1 VNQRFVTF
9 KDPSPEASQGD
20 PEIFRN
26 PSFTPPSTS
35 MSGASLMESLDRQ
48 TTIDFKQNRAAR
60 DRQLVSEAQA
70 GLSDSFGQLQSL
82 YRRKLYNTIIAIT
95 KNREDAEDALQDT
108 FLRAYLA
115 LRQFESRSSVYSWL
129 TRIAIN
135 SALMILR
142 RRHVRAEVYFD
153 SHGNERDGNYPLEV
167 KDTAP
172 NPEQSWAQQQRW
184 TNVMHAVDKLDPK
197 LQAPILVLLAR
208 ECSMNEIAQT
218 LDITVA
224 AVKAR
229 LHRAR
234 HRLASTRLLRRPERT
249 GACPA

>member
-1 VNQRFVTF
+1 MGFLDQ
-9 KDPSPEASQGD
+9 Q
-20 PEIFRN
+20 IN
-26 PSFTPPSTS
+26 P
-35 MSGASLMESLDRQ
+35 
-48 TTIDFKQNRAAR
+48 DFKQRCAMR

-70 GLSDSFGQLQSL
+70 GSSDSFAQLQSL
-82 YRRKLYNTIIAIT
+82 YQRKLYNTIVAIT

-115 LRQFESRSSVYSWL
+115 LRRFEGRSSVYSWL

-135 SALMILR
+135 SAFMILR
-142 RRHVRAEVYFD
+142 RRHARAEVFID
-153 SHGNERDGNYPLEV
+153 SHLDDWDGNHPLEV
-167 KDTAP
+167 KDTSL
-172 NPEQSWAQQQRW
+172 NPEQMCAQQQRW
-184 TNVMHAVDKLDPK
+184 SNVMHAIKRLEPK
-197 LQAPILVLLAR
+197 LQAPIQVLMTR

-234 HRLASTRLLRRPERT
+234 RRLTSTRLMRRQELRDF
-249 GACPA
+249 PARVSSS

>member
-1 VNQRFVTF
+1 
-9 KDPSPEASQGD
+9 
-20 PEIFRN
+20 
-26 PSFTPPSTS
+26 
-35 MSGASLMESLDRQ
+35 M
-48 TTIDFKQNRAAR
+48 R

-70 GLSDSFGQLQSL
+70 GSSDSFAQLQSL
-82 YRRKLYNTIIAIT
+82 YRRKLYNTIVAIT

-115 LRQFESRSSVYSWL
+115 LCRFEGRSSVYSWL

-142 RRHVRAEVYFD
+142 RRHARADVHFD
-153 SHGNERDGNYPLEV
+153 SHWDDWDGDPPFEV
-167 KDTAP
+167 KDGAL
-172 NPEQSWAQQQRW
+172 NPEQMWAQQQRW
-184 TNVMHAVDKLDPK
+184 RNVMHAINKLDPK
-197 LQAPILVLLAR
+197 LRAPIQVLMTR

-218 LDITVA
+218 LDISVA

-234 HRLASTRLLRRPERT
+234 RRLTSTRLMRRTELTVLSR
-249 GACPA
+249 PA

>member
-1 VNQRFVTF
+1 MGFLDQEITLELQQRL
-9 KDPSPEASQGD
+9 A
-20 PEIFRN
+20 
-26 PSFTPPSTS
+26 
-35 MSGASLMESLDRQ
+35 M
-48 TTIDFKQNRAAR
+48 R

-70 GLSDSFGQLQSL
+70 GSSESFAQLQRL
-82 YRRKLYNTIIAIT
+82 YHHKLYKTIVGIT

-115 LRQFESRSSVYSWL
+115 LRHFEGRSSVYSWL

-142 RRHVRAEVYFD
+142 RRRVRAEVFFD
-153 SHGNERDGNYPLEV
+153 SPSNPRDGAYPLEV
-167 KDTAP
+167 KDTALD
-172 NPEQSWAQQQRW
+172 PEQEWAQQQRW
-184 TNVMHAVDKLDPK
+184 IHMYCAIERLEPK
-197 LQAPILVLLAR
+197 LKAPIQVLLTR
-208 ECSMNEIAQT
+208 ECSMSEIAQA

-234 HRLASTRLLRRPERT
+234 RRLTSTRVMRYPERNVVSR
-249 GACPA
+249 A

>member
-1 VNQRFVTF
+1 MGFLDQEITLELQQRL
-9 KDPSPEASQGD
+9 A
-20 PEIFRN
+20 
-26 PSFTPPSTS
+26 
-35 MSGASLMESLDRQ
+35 M
-48 TTIDFKQNRAAR
+48 R

-70 GLSDSFGQLQSL
+70 GSSESFAQLQRL
-82 YRRKLYNTIIAIT
+82 YHHKLYKTIVGIT

-115 LRQFESRSSVYSWL
+115 LRHFEGRSSVYSWL

-142 RRHVRAEVYFD
+142 RRRVRCEVFFD
-153 SHGNERDGNYPLEV
+153 SPSNERDGAYPLEV
-167 KDTAP
+167 KDTAL
-172 NPEQSWAQQQRW
+172 NPEQMWARQQGW
-184 TNVMHAVDKLDPK
+184 THMYCAIERLEPK
-197 LQAPILVLLAR
+197 LKAPIQVLLTR
-208 ECSMNEIAQT
+208 ECSMNEIAQA

-234 HRLASTRLLRRPERT
+234 RRLTSTRVMRYPERNVVSR
-249 GACPA
+249 A

>member
-1 VNQRFVTF
+1 
-9 KDPSPEASQGD
+9 
-20 PEIFRN
+20 
-26 PSFTPPSTS
+26 
-35 MSGASLMESLDRQ
+35 M
-48 TTIDFKQNRAAR
+48 R

-70 GLSDSFGQLQSL
+70 GSSESFAQLQCL
-82 YRRKLYNTIIAIT
+82 YQHKLYKTILGIT

-108 FLRAYLA
+108 FLRAYVA
-115 LRQFESRSSVYSWL
+115 LRHFEGRSSVYSWL

-142 RRHVRAEVYFD
+142 RRRVRAEVFFE
-153 SHGNERDGNYPLEV
+153 SPSNERDGAYPLEV
-167 KDTAP
+167 KDTAL
-172 NPEQSWAQQQRW
+172 NPEQMWAQQQRW
-184 TNVMHAVDKLDPK
+184 THVSYAIERLDPK
-197 LQAPILVLLAR
+197 LKAPLQVLLTR

-234 HRLASTRLLRRPERT
+234 HRLTSTRVMRHPDRT
-249 GACPA
+249 VVSRMA

>member
-1 VNQRFVTF
+1 MGFPTQKT
-9 KDPSPEASQGD
+9 
-20 PEIFRN
+20 
-26 PSFTPPSTS
+26 TP
-35 MSGASLMESLDRQ
+35 
-48 TTIDFKQNRAAR
+48 DFKQRRAMR

-70 GLSDSFGQLQSL
+70 GSSDSFDQLQRL
-82 YRRKLYNTIIAIT
+82 YRPKLYCTILAIT

-108 FLRAYLA
+108 FLRAYIA
-115 LRQFESRSSVYSWL
+115 LRYFEGRSSVYSWL

-142 RRHVRAEVYFD
+142 RRRVRAEVFFD
-153 SHGNERDGNYPLEV
+153 STSGEQDSSHLLQV
-167 KDTAP
+167 KDAAL
-172 NPEQSWAQQQRW
+172 NPEQVWAQQQQCTHVLSAIER
-184 TNVMHAVDKLDPK
+184 LDPK
-197 LQAPILVLLAR
+197 LRAPVQVLLTR

-234 HRLASTRLLRRPERT
+234 RRLTSTRLMRLPERT
-249 GACPA
+249 MVSRPA